1 MAKVSSKSTPEQA
14 QGVQRDDKGHFMPGV
29 SGNPSGR
36 PRGASCKALRMA
48 REWAETTGIKLL
60 IEQAEAGNVDAA
72 KALVNFGLPRLKP
85 VDMPL
90 EGLEGLPVPNDKA
103 DLGDAAEFVAR
114 AVADGTL
121 SVSDA
126 TRLMEL
132 LERITQ
138 RLMDAS
144 WIKCKRETGI

>member
-1 MAKVSSKSTPEQA
+1 MAKASSKSTSVQD
-14 QGVQRDDKGHFMPGV
+14 VQRDAKGHFMPGV

-48 REWAETTGIKLL
+48 REWAEETGIKLL

-72 KALVNFGLPRLKP
+72 KALVNFALPRLKP
-85 VDMPL
+85 VDLPL
-90 EGLEGLPVPNDKA
+90 EGLEGLPVPNDNA

-114 AVADGTL
+114 AVAVGTL

-132 LERITQ
+132 LERVAQ
-138 RLMDAS
+138 RQMDAS
-144 WIKCKRETGI
+144 WIKHKRETGI